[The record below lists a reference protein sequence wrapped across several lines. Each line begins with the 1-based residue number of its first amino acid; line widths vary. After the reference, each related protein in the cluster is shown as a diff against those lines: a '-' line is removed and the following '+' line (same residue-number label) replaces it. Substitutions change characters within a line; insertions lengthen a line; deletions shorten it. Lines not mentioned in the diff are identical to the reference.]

1 MIRMSGRHAAILIFG
16 GLGVLIAASILAFA
30 MVRVGGLTPEDG
42 AGFLAVLVL
51 MPMLAILLWAYG
63 WTLATAEAPELL
75 LGLARLERRW
85 ALIAVGGGFAVAG
98 LSWTIVTATSPWL
111 GLPFNIFEDLLLKA
125 GGITPALVAVLLF
138 VGVVLAPMWE
148 EIVFRGALYGWLRR
162 RFGIGFAATLSALL
176 HALFHLD
183 PAVIP
188 ALFAVFLVFALI
200 YEWSS
205 NLWAPI
211 LAHATN
217 NTLSFLWVFWQLG

>member
-98 LSWTIVTATSPWL
+98 LSWTIVTA
-111 GLPFNIFEDLLLKA
+111 
-125 GGITPALVAVLLF
+125 ALVAVLLF

-200 YEWSS
+200 YEWSG

-217 NTLSFLWVFWQLG
+217 NTLPFLWVFWQLG